1 MVKHSQDT
9 RMNNKKQKTYKEKI
23 ADRTFNDQIEDAWH
37 LLEKKRKLKRKKLFI
52 KIDDIV
58 NNEIS
63 NNRMT

>member
-1 MVKHSQDT
+1 
-9 RMNNKKQKTYKEKI
+9 MNNKKQKTYKEKI

-58 NNEIS
+58 SNEIS